1 MSEIEAVKQIL
12 STAFFIPVASI
23 KDDDLI
29 SSLKGMDSLSF
40 EGLILELEQLA
51 GREPD
56 PVKLL
61 EARTVADLAE
71 LLRDMKQPA
80 AATAGRV

>member
-1 MSEIEAVKQIL
+1 MSEIEAVKQVL

-23 KDDDLI
+23 GDDDLI

-40 EGLILELEQLA
+40 EGLILELENLA

-61 EARTVADLAE
+61 EVRTVADLAD
-71 LLRDMKQPA
+71 LLRDMKQQSA
-80 AATAGRV
+80 A